1 MEPMK
6 LAATVALAIILAP
19 ASPSLQRK
27 PAPTPSKPA
36 PAPKKP
42 ANPMAFV
49 PAELDLAPG
58 ETYPVELFVPSPTGK
73 PVEGKLTYTSE
84 DEKRLSVQ
92 ADPRWTGKL
101 SKYGAKTF
109 PKVKALPGAAEGD
122 VRLTAKFDKG
132 GTATLLVRLAAP
144 KVEPIPGQRQ
154 LAVKISNPFRSRVMT
169 GRIQASN
176 PDRFLQDITTREFK
190 IEPGQTGEVV
200 FPLPGA
206 APAEGETYDFTLTV
220 QTYAGYQDKRTHSLA
235 FPPQRDKGPLEP
247 RLP

>member
-1 MEPMK
+1 MK

-19 ASPSLQRK
+19 ASTFLQRK
-27 PAPTPSKPA
+27 PDPSPTRLPAAPT
-36 PAPKKP
+36 KP

-49 PAELDLAPG
+49 PPELDLAPG

-73 PVEGKLTYTSE
+73 PVEGKLTYVSD
-84 DEKRLSVQ
+84 DEKRVIMQ
-92 ADPRWTGKL
+92 ADARWTGKL
-101 SKYGAKTF
+101 SKFGAKTF

-122 VRLTAKFDKG
+122 LRLTAKFEKG
-132 GTATLLVRLAAP
+132 GTTALLVRVAAP
-144 KVEPIPGQRQ
+144 KVEPVPGRQQ
-154 LAVKISNPFRSRVMT
+154 LAVKVTSPFRSRVMT

-190 IEPGQTGEVV
+190 IEPGQTAEVV

-235 FPPQRDKGPLEP
+235 FPPQRDKE
-247 RLP
+247 R